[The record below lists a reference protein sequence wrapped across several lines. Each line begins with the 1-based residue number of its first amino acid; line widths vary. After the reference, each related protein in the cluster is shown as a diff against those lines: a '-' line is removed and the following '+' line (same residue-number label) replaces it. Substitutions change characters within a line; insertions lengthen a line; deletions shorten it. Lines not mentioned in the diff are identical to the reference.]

1 MKVLIITRSFV
12 REVSYLVRYAARS
25 ALPLEFAV
33 VLPYD
38 DNHEEPLPAN
48 VSIRKLYFAER
59 MRATCYAPSL
69 FHDIQAF
76 RPDFLQIFEEFSGLI
91 AFQTVLFR
99 NLLGQKSKVMVY
111 SAENLRNNLRSLFR
125 FSGKYVA
132 DRSDLAFVCSHGVQR
147 VLAEEGYA
155 KPIEVFPLGVDTE
168 KFYKFSVERLK
179 TQLNLD
185 EKFVIGYVGRL
196 LEIKG
201 VVCLVE
207 MMRYLPEYV
216 HLLIVGSGP
225 EERNLRT
232 TASKYGLENRIHF
245 MGNVPYTQ
253 LPHYINC
260 MDVGIV
266 PSKTTKRWKEQFGRA
281 LVEFMSC
288 EVPVIGSD
296 SGSIPE
302 VLGEAGCIFHENN
315 LQELVQWVTMFLVD
329 PEKRKEFGQ
338 IGRERAIAY
347 YSTRVMNEHF
357 LSIYRKLM

>member
-1 MKVLIITRSFV
+1 M
-12 REVSYLVRYAARS
+12 
-25 ALPLEFAV
+25 
-33 VLPYD
+33 
-38 DNHEEPLPAN
+38 
-48 VSIRKLYFAER
+48 
-59 MRATCYAPSL
+59 
-69 FHDIQAF
+69 
-76 RPDFLQIFEEFSGLI
+76 
-91 AFQTVLFR
+91 
-99 NLLGQKSKVMVY
+99 
-111 SAENLRNNLRSLFR
+111 
-125 FSGKYVA
+125 
-132 DRSDLAFVCSHGVQR
+132 
-147 VLAEEGYA
+147 
-155 KPIEVFPLGVDTE
+155 
-168 KFYKFSVERLK
+168 
-179 TQLNLD
+179 
-185 EKFVIGYVGRL
+185 IGYVGRL

-207 MMRYLPEYV
+207 IMRYLPEYV

-245 MGNVPYTQ
+245 MGNVSYAQ

-347 YSTRVMNEHF
+347 YSTGVMNEHF